1 MTENK
6 KPSLESTLKSS
17 DTEEFI
23 DIHFYRPIGYQ
34 WALFFQKL
42 GISPNAVTIASIFL
56 GVGAGIC
63 FYFDN
68 LWITI
73 LGIFLL
79 VWANSYD
86 SADGQLARMT
96 KQFSALGRILDGF
109 AGNLWFASIYIAICL
124 RLTPDWGIWIWVLAI
139 ITGIFHSRQAAI
151 ADYYRNVH
159 LLFLKGEGG
168 SELDNT
174 SDLEKEDRTLTW
186 KNNFWSKLVLTFYT
200 RYTKGQENLC
210 PKLQDMFK
218 ELRKTFGKITN
229 APQSFRDAFRAKSLS
244 MMKWTNV
251 LSFNTRAIALSISLL
266 IGLPWLYFV
275 FELVVLNTILIYMIQ
290 THEAF
295 SKRFTEEIKEGK
307 YGMISHNYSLNK

>member
-1 MTENK
+1 MSENK

-23 DIHFYRPIGYQ
+23 DIHFYRPIGYR

-42 GISPNAVTIASIFL
+42 GITPNAVTIASIFL
-56 GVGAGIC
+56 GVGAGVC

-68 LWITI
+68 LWITL

-96 KQFSALGRILDGF
+96 KQFSALGRVLDGF

-124 RLTPDWGIWIWVLAI
+124 RLYPDWGLWIWGLAI
-139 ITGIFHSRQAAI
+139 VTGFFHSKQAGM

-159 LLFLKGEGG
+159 LLFLKGKGG

-174 SDLEKEDRTLTW
+174 VDLTAKYNQITW
-186 KNNFWSKLVLTFYT
+186 SKNFWAKLVLFNY
-200 RYTKGQENLC
+200 RNYTKTQEQTS
-210 PKLQDMFK
+210 PKLQQMFQTIK
-218 ELRKTFGKITN
+218 SVFGDTSTT
-229 APQSFRDAFRAKSLS
+229 PQGFRDTFREKSLP
-244 MMKWTNV
+244 MMKWTNI
-251 LSFNTRAIALSISLL
+251 LSFNTRAISLFVAVL
-266 IGLPWLYFV
+266 IKQPWLYFV
-275 FELVVLNTILIYMIQ
+275 VELVVLNIIFVHMVR
-290 THEAF
+290 THEKF
-295 SKRFTEEIKEGK
+295 SQEFTEEIKAGK
-307 YGMISHNYSLNK
+307 YN

>member
-1 MTENK
+1 MSDTQ
-6 KPSLESTLKSS
+6 KPTLESTLKSS

-23 DIHFYRPIGYQ
+23 DIYFYRPIGYR
-34 WALFFQKL
+34 WALLFQKL
-42 GISPNAVTIASIFL
+42 GVTPNAVTIASIFL

-68 LWITI
+68 IWITL

-124 RLTPDWGIWIWVLAI
+124 RLYPDWGLWIWALAI
-139 ITGIFHSRQAAI
+139 VTGIFHSKQAAM
-151 ADYYRNVH
+151 ADYYRNTH
-159 LLFLKGEGG
+159 LLFLKGESG

-174 SDLEKEDRTLTW
+174 ADLKEKDVNLTW
-186 KNNFWSKLVLTFYT
+186 KDNFWEKLVLAFYT
-200 RYTKGQENLC
+200 NYTKGQEDLS
-210 PKLQDMFK
+210 PRLQELFK
-218 ELRKTFGKITN
+218 TLRNTFGKVSA
-229 APQSFRDAFRAKSLS
+229 APQTFRDDFRIKSLP

-251 LSFNTRAIALSISLL
+251 LSFNTRAIALFVSVL
-266 IGLPWLYFV
+266 IGWPWLYFV
-275 FELVVLNTILIYMIQ
+275 FELVVLNIIFVHMIS
-290 THEAF
+290 THEKF
-295 SKRFTEEIKEGK
+295 SKEFSEAVQDGK
-307 YGMISHNYSLNK
+307 YS

>member
-1 MTENK
+1 MTTTE

-23 DIHFYRPIGYQ
+23 DIHFYRPIGYR

-42 GISPNAVTIASIFL
+42 GVSPNAVTIASIFI
-56 GVGAGIC
+56 GVGSGIC

-68 LWITI
+68 LWITL

-96 KQFSALGRILDGF
+96 RQFSALGRVLDGF

-124 RLTPDWGIWIWVLAI
+124 RLYPDWGLWIWALALV
-139 ITGIFHSRQAAI
+139 TGFFHSKQAAM
-151 ADYYRNVH
+151 ADYYRNAH
-159 LLFLKGEGG
+159 LLFLKGESG

-174 SDLEKEDRTLTW
+174 AELSEKNRNLTW
-186 KNNFWSKLVLTFYT
+186 KNNFWEKLVLAFYT
-200 RYTKGQENLC
+200 NYTKGQEELSPNLQV
-210 PKLQDMFK
+210 LFETLK
-218 ELRKTFGKITN
+218 ETFGKVSAT
-229 APQSFRDAFRAKSLS
+229 PQIFRDDFRQKSLP
-244 MMKWTNV
+244 MMKWTNI
-251 LSFNTRAIALSISLL
+251 LSFNTRSIALFVSAL

-275 FELVVLNTILIYMIQ
+275 FELVVLNIIFAHMIY
-290 THEAF
+290 THEKF
-295 SKRFTEEIKEGK
+295 SEKFAEAVKNGK
-307 YGMISHNYSLNK
+307 YN